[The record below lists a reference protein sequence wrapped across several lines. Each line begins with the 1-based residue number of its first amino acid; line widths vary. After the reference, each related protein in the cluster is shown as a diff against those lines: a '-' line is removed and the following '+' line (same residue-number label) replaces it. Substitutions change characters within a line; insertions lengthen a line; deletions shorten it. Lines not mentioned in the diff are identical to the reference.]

1 MPETAASTVPPPSD
15 TASKVRA
22 EMARRRVRG
31 STIAAELGISAQQV
45 SARLHGHV
53 QFTVDQLV
61 IVARVLG
68 VPAAE
73 LLP

>member
-1 MPETAASTVPPPSD
+1 MPETAVPTVPPPSD

-22 EMARRRVRG
+22 EMARRQVRG
-31 STIAAELGISAQQV
+31 SALAELLGISAQQV
-45 SARLHGHV
+45 SARLNGRV
-53 QFTVDQLV
+53 PFTVDQLV
-61 IVARVLG
+61 IVARALG